1 MRERAYRFFRNT
13 SIYKRVYRSNL
24 IVAIVSLVLLTALFS
39 SIYITQTI
47 DRFRS
52 VEDETLAAYSDSIT
66 NALYYLDDRIITIS
80 QNDRAQALFTN
91 YATMSEYERY
101 AAEDAVTRLVVEQLH
116 MIDYVV
122 DVVLITRNHRTV
134 QVYRGPHDDFSID
147 EFDYIGLANY
157 SLSSNANTV
166 IVNPQDYAS
175 SYREVNRHGIVYL
188 KRVTDTRNYFGIGYI
203 LLYLDK
209 EKLFNLPESSDSKHH
224 CVVDPGKHIIYS
236 TSALAGQSDYLDDIN
251 RHIARDDSH
260 FITRKAELGLF
271 PALCSFQYIP
281 VLDWYVVSAISYQ
294 SMLSGITLIL
304 ASLLALILAI
314 ALIHAY
320 VAKSIAHSLDKPM
333 QQILDALHRVETGD
347 FSLTPIEPFRD
358 ELATVQESLNYTIH
372 LLDHMFATVR
382 ENEKVKYRLQLQ
394 ALHAQMNPHFLMNAL
409 NSVVLLAE
417 LQGAD
422 NIRAFCLALSR
433 LMQNMLKSDEF
444 EAPLATE
451 LGFLEDYALIMRYRY
466 FNRFRI
472 SYDIRVPETT
482 VIPRSVLQPLL
493 ENALQ
498 HGMDEKTVLLNIRL
512 TACREDSALCIT
524 IEDDGCGIS
533 PEKILTLLPRDGAAQ
548 AEITRGS
555 SIGLKN
561 IDQRLRLAYGAAY
574 GLAIESELGRYTRV
588 TIRLPIK

>member
-1 MRERAYRFFRNT
+1 
-13 SIYKRVYRSNL
+13 
-24 IVAIVSLVLLTALFS
+24 
-39 SIYITQTI
+39 
-47 DRFRS
+47 
-52 VEDETLAAYSDSIT
+52 
-66 NALYYLDDRIITIS
+66 
-80 QNDRAQALFTN
+80 
-91 YATMSEYERY
+91 
-101 AAEDAVTRLVVEQLH
+101 

-122 DVVLITRNHRTV
+122 DVVLITRNHRTM

-147 EFDYIGLANY
+147 EFDYIGMANY

-166 IVNPQDYAS
+166 IVDPQDYAS

-188 KRVTDTRNYFGIGYI
+188 KRITDTRNYFGIGYI

-209 EKLFNLPESSDSKHH
+209 EKLFNLPESSGAKHH
-224 CVVDPGKHIIYS
+224 CVVDADKDIIYS
-236 TSALAGQSDYLDDIN
+236 TSDEAGQDEYLRDIH
-251 RHIARDDSH
+251 RHIAKEENH
-260 FITRKAELGLF
+260 FTTRKAGLGIF

-304 ASLLALILAI
+304 ASLVALILAI

-333 QQILDALHRVETGD
+333 HQILDTLHRVETGD

-433 LMQNMLKSDEF
+433 LMQNMLKSDDF
-444 EAPLATE
+444 EAPLSTE
-451 LGFLEDYALIMRYRY
+451 LGFLEDYALIMQYRY

-472 SYDIRVPETT
+472 TYDIRVPETT
-482 VIPRSVLQPLL
+482 IIPRSVLQPLL

-512 TACREDSALCIT
+512 AAWREDSALCIT
-524 IEDDGCGIS
+524 VEDDGCGIS
-533 PEKILTLLPRDGAAQ
+533 PEKIRTLLPRDGAAQ
-548 AEITRGS
+548 MEITRGS
-555 SIGLKN
+555 NIGLKN

-574 GLAIESELGRYTRV
+574 GLAIESELGKYTRV
-588 TIRLPIK
+588 TIRLPIG